1 MACPEDSVSQPC
13 PPSSGPFI
21 LLAPLVP
28 WAFIRKSY
36 LDPLLL
42 RGVTNGDL
50 PSSLT
55 LCMFV
60 SQLPTWVTDLALSSH
75 RGLVAH
81 CFLQWARI
89 LESPIRFHG
98 RMTPDLASRAPISWL
113 QAIALH
119 TSSYPLAPR

>member
-28 WAFIRKSY
+28 WAFIRESY

-55 LCMFV
+55 PCMFV
-60 SQLPTWVTDLALSSH
+60 SRRPTCVTDLAHSLLNSSH

-81 CFLQWARI
+81 LFFSGLEFLRV
-89 LESPIRFHG
+89 LFVFMVG
-98 RMTPDLASRAPISWL
+98 RL
-113 QAIALH
+113 Q
-119 TSSYPLAPR
+119 TWPVEPP